1 MSIFMGSL
9 ISKDLHVL
17 QIGPN
22 LFLTSTEKLK
32 EEGTSFFCLVPHGA
46 VPGRDPGPLPVLWRS
61 GLVPLGTAYSNENK
75 PRVEVTQWG
84 AELCSCPRAWGLN
97 PGSYRVAL

>member
-9 ISKDLHVL
+9 ISKDLYVL

-32 EEGTSFFCLVPHGA
+32 EEGTTFFCLVPHSI
-46 VPGRDPGPLPVLWRS
+46 VPSRDPGPLPVLWRS

-84 AELCSCPRAWGLN
+84 TELCSCSRAWGLN